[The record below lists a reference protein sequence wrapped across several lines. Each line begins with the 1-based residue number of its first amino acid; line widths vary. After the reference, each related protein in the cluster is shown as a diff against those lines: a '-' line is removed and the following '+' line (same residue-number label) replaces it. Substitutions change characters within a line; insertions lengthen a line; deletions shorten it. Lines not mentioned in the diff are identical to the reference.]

1 MDPARGPGDGSQAE
15 LRARSDATRILRS
28 LVAGNAGDTDGLV
41 DLVYRELRD
50 LAARYL
56 ARERVDHTLQPTAL
70 VHEAW
75 IRLIDQTEL
84 EWQGRAHFLGIAAQ
98 AMRRILVDH
107 ARGRAREKRAA
118 PGRRIEMELQE
129 ITAGGQPVDVLGL
142 DRALEEL
149 RGLSERQAKV
159 VELRVFGALEESE
172 IACALGISERT
183 VQREWRFARAWL
195 AEALASKPE
204 ES

>member
-1 MDPARGPGDGSQAE
+1 VDPARPSGDGVESE
-15 LRARSDATRILRS
+15 DRGRPDATRILRS
-28 LVAGNAGDTDGLV
+28 LVAGDAGDASDLV
-41 DLVYRELRD
+41 DLVYAELRD
-50 LAARYL
+50 LAERYL
-56 ARERVDHTLQPTAL
+56 ARERADHTLQPTAL

-75 IRLIDQTEL
+75 IRLIDQTQV

-118 PGRRIEMELQE
+118 PGRRVEVEIEEV
-129 ITAGGQPVDVLGL
+129 TAGGAPVDVLGL
-142 DRALEEL
+142 DRALDEL

-159 VELRVFGALEESE
+159 VELRVFGALEERE
-172 IACALGISERT
+172 IACALGVSEST

-195 AEALASKPE
+195 AEALASG
-204 ES
+204 